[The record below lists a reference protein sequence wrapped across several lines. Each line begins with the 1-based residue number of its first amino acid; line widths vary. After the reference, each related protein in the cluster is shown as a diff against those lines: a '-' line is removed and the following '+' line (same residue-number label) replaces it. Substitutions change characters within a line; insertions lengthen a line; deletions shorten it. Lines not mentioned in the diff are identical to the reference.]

1 LLKKRKEKWKDMTK
15 KAYALVFSLLIIV
28 SMIPLAAA
36 QQGPEIDRLRFK
48 VIKSPDPQLIAMQ
61 TCEIDTLTDLI
72 RTGDIEKLNSDGF
85 TVTSAPGFHMGFIGF
100 NTRPD
105 QSYKTQAGSPIAGP
119 VLGDANFRH
128 ACFHCYNQDEIVAS
142 VYKYIVTPVQSLVPP
157 AFGGWV
163 NTNVQLHP
171 YNPGDPEDDTV
182 YNPVTKENAD
192 ACSILRYGGYTYD
205 AGEGNWLTPYN
216 LDGVGGNDYI
226 PELSVFTPTYEVAP
240 TSAEHGARFCEDCN
254 AIGIPLV
261 HDPREFAPYLDLVY
275 GTTGVPGGEFDLYMV
290 FYSLGRF
297 PDHLY
302 NFCHSSQDTRI
313 RPGAYNGVGVNNTD
327 LDAAVETI
335 KFGLNHEE
343 KLAAAHTV
351 QAILYDPDNYPRV
364 GCAYMLLYSR
374 IYFNG
379 FKPGLEG
386 IVNSPGYGSD
396 NIWTFLNMRWAEGHA
411 NERTE
416 DGESV
421 VVWCLGET
429 PERHNPLYGHTV
441 YVWEIMGL
449 VLDGLYAVN
458 PYTHADVYWVA
469 TSWKVEGPI
478 TETVTLDSENR
489 LLGLEAGETV
499 DVIDGMKCTYVIR
512 DDVKWHDGNDYTVDD
527 AEWNLEFFRNNEIPR
542 YMDMWEN
549 LIDVQVINSTAFAVY
564 NNETSQF
571 LPYDFMGAAMYLPPP
586 VWTHLDGRPLP
597 EILAYDPANN
607 LTKPTGAGDLF
618 GTDDCPTQL
627 YGTGPFI
634 FEYTD
639 PVGGFTEMHANRNFF
654 LSTEEIADMKTE
666 MFHKIGDVDRNGEIW
681 AGDRVKY
688 SVSYGCVPGDEK
700 YDADADLNGDEIVD
714 ALDGILIN
722 FYWGDKK
729 ENP

>member
-1 LLKKRKEKWKDMTK
+1 MTK

-36 QQGPEIDRLRFK
+36 QQGPEIDRIRFK

-72 RTGDIEKLNSDGF
+72 RTGDIEKLKGDGF

-105 QSYKTQAGSPIAGP
+105 QSYKDPAHGSPIAGP
-119 VLGDANFRH
+119 VLSDPHFRH
-128 ACFHCYNQDEIVAS
+128 AAFHCYNQDEIVAS
-142 VYKYIVTPVQSLVPP
+142 VYKYIVTPVQSLIPP

-163 NTNVQLHP
+163 NTNVRLHP
-171 YNPGDPEDDTV
+171 YNPGDPEGTTL
-182 YNPVTKENAD
+182 YNPVTKANED
-192 ACSILRYGGYTYD
+192 ASSILRYAGYTYD
-205 AGEGNWLTPYN
+205 AGENNWLTPYDLN
-216 LDGVGGNDYI
+216 GDTVLNDYI
-226 PELSVFTPTYEVAP
+226 PELKVFTPTYEVAP
-240 TSAEHGARFCEDCN
+240 TSAEHGARFCADCN
-254 AIGIPLV
+254 AVGIPLV

-313 RPGAYNGVGVNNTD
+313 RPGAYNGVGVNDPD

-343 KLAAAHTV
+343 KLDAAHDA
-351 QAILYDPDNYPRV
+351 QAILYDPDTYPDV

-396 NIWTFLNMRWAEGHA
+396 NGWTFLNMRWESGHA
-411 NERTE
+411 NERIE

-441 YVWEIMGL
+441 YVWEIMGI
-449 VLDGLYAVN
+449 VLDALYGVN

-469 TSWKVEGPI
+469 TDWKIEGPI
-478 TETVTLDSENR
+478 NETVTLDSENR
-489 LLGLEAGETV
+489 LLGLSAGATV
-499 DVIDGMKCTYVIR
+499 DVVDGMKCTYIIR
-512 DDVKWHDGNDYTVDD
+512 DDVDWHCGNDYTVND
-527 AEWNLEFFRNNEIPR
+527 AEFNLEFFRNNEIPR

-549 LIDVQVINSTAFAVY
+549 MIDVQVINSTAFCVY

-586 VWTHLDGRPLP
+586 VWAPLDGRPLP

-607 LTKPTGAGDLF
+607 LTKPTGAGPLF

-634 FEYTD
+634 FDYTD
-639 PVGGFTEMHANRNFF
+639 PVGGYSEVHANRNFF
-654 LSTEEIADMKTE
+654 LSTAEIGAMKTE
-666 MFHKIGDVDRNGEIW
+666 MFHAIGDVDRNAEVW
-681 AGDRVKY
+681 AGDRVRY
-688 SVSYGCVPGDEK
+688 SKAYGEILGDPD
-700 YDADADLNGDEIVD
+700 YDADADLNGDGIVD

-729 ENP
+729 EYP